1 MAQAAKEPQKQPN
14 TKSESRHNKPFPGL
28 AGLTENA
35 WLGVRQPADSS
46 FVAVEVTFRTTQS
59 HFEKKNPPSLHFIY
73 ISLHVLIRP
82 PKLAHKPTI
91 TINICNANI
100 NSIAAHFYN
109 ILPASSVGGRSPTL
123 VRLTRELSVK
133 LLSEE
138 PAAKEIAST
147 AESLPGTLD
156 QPQDQC
162 LLDGV
167 LMPKASVTCETQ
179 VGCRAI
185 QKTGYC
191 CPDYKCDCQ
200 KDGKTYSNGDKLLDP
215 ETPCTVCYCQ
225 GGEILCSSVTCFYRD
240 DCKPKYIP
248 GRCCP
253 EYDNCP
259 VFTFDPTQNA
269 KKSNNPPTPAAEV
282 NSAET
287 TSAPPPAPPV
297 LNPNITIKEIT
308 KPVEIRITDDNKV
321 IPIHHMLKPQ
331 TTTTT
336 TSTTATSTEQ
346 FTTTRTTTIADGSSS
361 TLPPSSPS
369 VAALSQ
375 TTPTEQEQNH
385 SGESVSSSTTNNGN
399 KTTFSIDN
407 NRQTLLPVAGGV
419 NNVESLKLSASVAYP
434 STERN
439 TVVVAI
445 PQNGANVE
453 NGSCDSGEVSAEV
466 AQLVEDGE
474 AIPAF
479 GAQELQH
486 DASLND
492 PTKVNIKRENLVTTE
507 RVTAGEE
514 LGSPEL
520 IDGNDGGQSGGLQ
533 LQNTFDLEPET
544 SGSDNIYHIILTT
557 AGPRVEGNTDG
568 FAGFKATEDLPQS
581 GAVDIQAAA
590 SNNQHTVVLP
600 PLQLSNATATP
611 INNDSTTHLPTTAS
625 TEAMPASSSS
635 SSTDAPTLASTTP
648 EAAKHSTDVRTFH
661 LEEEDSAIPMEANPA
676 YPSLPEDDFSLRDVN
691 FPLSETDDA
700 GETDIKDEQ
709 RSISSAFD
717 LVRSYKPA
725 DEGSGS
731 GINIAD
737 GSSTASYYGVSSD
750 STTETASKLP
760 TKVALLMNSAEDL
773 SSETAISNSSDF
785 QLDRFSRL
793 ANNASNN
800 SAESKETQLASETGS
815 GSGESLEAEQKLG
828 KQREPTTPRPK
839 PHAAVDV
846 DIDELGGNTSGDGNN
861 NPEDDPKLDAESIK
875 ADENLEDGIVKQ
887 EAGQKEDVL
896 TVNAKPTEERAAE
909 EVPAA
914 TIGRIQRL
922 FLQRFV

>member
-14 TKSESRHNKPFPGL
+14 TKSESRHNKPFADL

-46 FVAVEVTFRTTQS
+46 FVAVEVTFR
-59 HFEKKNPPSLHFIY
+59 
-73 ISLHVLIRP
+73 
-82 PKLAHKPTI
+82 
-91 TINICNANI
+91 
-100 NSIAAHFYN
+100 NSAHFYN

-167 LMPKASVTCETQ
+167 LMLKASVTCETQ

-287 TSAPPPAPPV
+287 TSAPPPV

-336 TSTTATSTEQ
+336 TSTTTTSTEQ
-346 FTTTRTTTIADGSSS
+346 STTTRTTTTADGSSS
-361 TLPPSSPS
+361 PLPAPTPS
-369 VAALSQ
+369 VAVVSQ
-375 TTPTEQEQNH
+375 NTPTEQEQNH

-399 KTTFSIDN
+399 NLTFSIDN

-600 PLQLSNATATP
+600 PPQLSNTTATP

-635 SSTDAPTLASTTP
+635 SSTDASTLASTTP
-648 EAAKHSTDVRTFH
+648 EAAKHSSDVRTFH
-661 LEEEDSAIPMEANPA
+661 LEEEESAIPMEANPA

-773 SSETAISNSSDF
+773 SSETTISNSSDF

-793 ANNASNN
+793 ANNASND